1 MWAPSRG
8 SSSGSGRRTWRRR
21 IADYLADDQTDAS
34 EDNESFI
41 TAHSDDLPAS
51 APSAAAAGG
60 GVVGEGMLPAF
71 LADQGDLVEVM
82 LELDEESM
90 VVRSVTPTAAAL
102 YGPTSLAGGART
114 PDEGARSLSRCSSTT
129 SRIRRKFAWLRSP
142 SPSPSQRHH
151 HHPTPS
157 AAAAAAAAAALSD
170 QQAVREAA
178 LAARERRRLQA
189 AGLNRSRSGARR
201 ALKGLR
207 FISRTTTGSSAGD
220 VGGGADLWRR
230 VEERFNALAI
240 DGLLARD
247 DFGDCIGMVDS
258 KEFAVGIFDA
268 LARRRRQN
276 LERISKE
283 ELYDFWLQISD
294 QSFDARLQIFFDMVD
309 TNVDGRITREEVQ
322 ELIVLSASAN
332 KLSKLKEQAEEYAA
346 LIMEELDPENLGY
359 IELWQLEALLLQ
371 RDAYMTYS
379 RPMSSGSAAQW
390 SQNLTATASGAGAGG
405 QQPPPS
411 ASHHQQQQGQR
422 AALRRRWLNPRRAA
436 ARARV
441 AAAEGWRRAWV
452 VALWVGAMAALFAWR
467 FTQYRRSA
475 AFEVMGYCLPTAK
488 GAAET
493 LKLNMALVLLPA
505 CRNTLTWL
513 RSTWARFFVPFD
525 DAIAFHKIIAVAIA
539 LGICLHAGNHLACDF
554 PRLIA
559 SGPTEYRLVARYF
572 GREKPTY
579 RALLAGAEGVTG
591 IVMVTLMA
599 VSFTLATRPFRKR
612 QEIIA
617 ANKGGAAAGRGGDG
631 GSGRRLLRCF
641 SLGHLAGFNAFW
653 YSHHLL
659 IVVYLLLLVHGWFMF
674 LVDRWYQR
682 TTWMYISVPLVL
694 YVGERTLRAFRSK
707 AYAVKILKVCLL
719 PGNVL
724 TITMSKPYGFRYRSG
739 QYIFLQCP
747 TISPFE
753 WHPFSITS
761 APGDDYISVHIQT
774 RGDWT
779 QELKRIFVENYFT
792 PCVPRRAAFGEL
804 GVAEQKSP
812 PRLLVDGP
820 YGAPAQDF
828 RNYDVLLLVG
838 LGIGATPFISILRDL
853 LNNIKLAD
861 ELMDLTME
869 TSRLEDSAKS
879 SSTSMASNSNKRR
892 AYRTSCAHFY
902 WVTREPG
909 SFEWFKGVM
918 NEVAEMDKKGVI
930 ELHNYLTSVYEERD
944 ARTTL
949 LSMVQALNHAKHG
962 VDIVSGTR
970 VRTHFARP
978 NWKEV
983 FTRIASKHPNS
994 TVGVFYCGRP
1004 TLAKELKK
1012 LSLDM
1017 SHKTGTRF
1025 DFHKEYF

>member
-34 EDNESFI
+34 DDNESFI
-41 TAHSDDLPAS
+41 TAHSDEAS
-51 APSAAAAGG
+51 SSAAGAGG
-60 GVVGEGMLPAF
+60 AGDGDGMLPAF

-90 VVRSVTPTAAAL
+90 VVRSVTPTAAPAAAL
-102 YGPTSLAGGART
+102 YGPTSLGGGGSAGGART
-114 PDEGARSLSRCSSTT
+114 PDDGARSLSRCSSTT

-142 SPSPSQRHH
+142 SPSQRH
-151 HHPTPS
+151 PPAS
-157 AAAAAAAAAALSD
+157 AAAAAVSD
-170 QQAVREAA
+170 SQAVREAA

-189 AGLNRSRSGARR
+189 SRLNRSRSGARR

-207 FISRTTTGSSAGD
+207 FISRTAGAGD
-220 VGGGADLWRR
+220 DAAAAGGELWRR
-230 VEERFNALAI
+230 VEERFNALAR

-390 SQNLTATASGAGAGG
+390 SQGLTAGGA
-405 QQPPPS
+405 QQPQPPS
-411 ASHHQQQQGQR
+411 ASQQQQQSR
-422 AALRRRWLNPRRAA
+422 TSLRRRWLMSPRRAA

-452 VALWVGAMAALFAWR
+452 VALWVAAMAALFAWR

-525 DAIAFHKIIAVAIA
+525 DAIAFHKIIATAIA
-539 LGICLHAGNHLACDF
+539 VGICLHAGNHLACDF

-572 GREKPTY
+572 GAEKPTY

-599 VSFTLATRPFRKR
+599 VSFTLATRPFRNR
-612 QEIIA
+612 QEIA
-617 ANKGGAAAGRGGDG
+617 ANNKGRAPAPAAAADGGASSRWDTSPASTPSGTRTTSSSSSTSSCSSTG
-631 GSGRRLLRCF
+631 GSCSSSTGGTRGRYPEAMLRH
-641 SLGHLAGFNAFW
+641 SA
-653 YSHHLL
+653 Y
-659 IVVYLLLLVHGWFMF
+659 
-674 LVDRWYQR
+674 
-682 TTWMYISVPLVL
+682 TWMYISVPLVL

-792 PCVPRRAAFGEL
+792 PCVPRPAAFGEL
-804 GVAEQKSP
+804 GTTEQKSP

-861 ELMDLTME
+861 ELMDLAME
-869 TSRLEDSAKS
+869 TTRSEDSANSFSASTAS
-879 SSTSMASNSNKRR
+879 SSNKRR
-892 AYRTSCAHFY
+892 SYRTSCAHFY

-983 FTRIASKHPNS
+983 FARIASKHPNS

-1017 SHKTGTRF
+1017 SHKTRTRF

>member
-34 EDNESFI
+34 DNESFI
-41 TAHSDDLPAS
+41 TANSDEFGAS
-51 APSAAAAGG
+51 TSAAGG
-60 GVVGEGMLPAF
+60 GVGGGDAGAGGEGMLPAF
-71 LADQGDLVEVM
+71 LADQSDLVEVM

-102 YGPTSLAGGART
+102 YGPTSLAGGGT
-114 PDEGARSLSRCSSTT
+114 PAPDAAGRSLSRCSSTS

-142 SPSPSQRHH
+142 STSQRH
-151 HHPTPS
+151 PPVT
-157 AAAAAAAAAALSD
+157 AAAAAASD

-178 LAARERRRLQA
+178 LAARERRRAQA
-189 AGLNRSRSGARR
+189 RLNRSRSGARR

-207 FISRTTTGSSAGD
+207 FISRTTGSSSADAAAG
-220 VGGGADLWRR
+220 GDLWRR
-230 VEERFNALAI
+230 VEERFNALAR

-258 KEFAVGIFDA
+258 KDFAVGIFDA
-268 LARRRRQN
+268 LARRLRQN

-371 RDAYMTYS
+371 RDTYMTYS

-390 SQNLTATASGAGAGG
+390 SQGLSDAAGG
-405 QQPPPS
+405 QPPV
-411 ASHHQQQQGQR
+411 AAQQEQQQGCGAR
-422 AALRRRWLNPRRAA
+422 ARRRRWSPRRAA
-436 ARARV
+436 ARARA

-452 VALWVGAMAALFAWR
+452 AALWAAAMAALFAWR
-467 FTQYRRSA
+467 FAEYRRSA
-475 AFEVMGYCLPTAK
+475 AFRVMGYCLPTAK

-493 LKLNMALVLLPA
+493 LKLNMALVLLPV
-505 CRNTLTWL
+505 CRNTLTWA
-513 RSTWARFFVPFD
+513 RSTWARYFVPFD
-525 DAIAFHKIIAVAIA
+525 DAIAFHKIIATAIA

-559 SGPTEYRLVARYF
+559 SGPDEYRLVARFF
-572 GREKPTY
+572 GRDRPTY
-579 RALLAGAEGVTG
+579 RGLLAGAEGVTG

-612 QEIIA
+612 EETMA
-617 ANKGGAAAGRGGDG
+617 KRGG
-631 GSGRRLLRCF
+631 GRRRPF
-641 SLGHLAGFNAFW
+641 PLGHLAGFNAFW

-674 LVDRWYQR
+674 LADRWYQR

-724 TITMSKPYGFRYRSG
+724 TITMSKPCGFRYRSG

-792 PCVPRRAAFGEL
+792 PSVPRRAAFGEL
-804 GVAEQKSP
+804 GAAEQKSP

-861 ELMDLTME
+861 ELMDLAME
-869 TSRLEDSAKS
+869 TGRSEDSANSFGVSTAS
-879 SSTSMASNSNKRR
+879 SSNKRR

-994 TVGVFYCGRP
+994 TGCFTVGDLHLP
-1004 TLAKELKK
+1004 KN
-1012 LSLDM
+1012 
-1017 SHKTGTRF
+1017 
-1025 DFHKEYF
+1025 